1 MIHTQEKPERGSL
14 RRIASPTSQ
23 PVPAQAEA
31 LRKGLDPAARA
42 RTREPRRRAP
52 MDKAKVKQSKLI
64 AS

>member
-1 MIHTQEKPERGSL
+1 MIHTQEKPERESQ
-14 RRIASPTSQ
+14 RKTASPTSQ
-23 PVPAQAEA
+23 PAPARAEA

-52 MDKAKVKQSKLI
+52 MDRAKVKQSKLI